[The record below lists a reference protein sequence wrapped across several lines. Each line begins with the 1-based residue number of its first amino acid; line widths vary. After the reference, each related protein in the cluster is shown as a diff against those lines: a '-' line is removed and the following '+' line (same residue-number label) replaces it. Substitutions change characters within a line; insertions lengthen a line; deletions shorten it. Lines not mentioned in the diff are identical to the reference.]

1 VAITEITN
9 ESWFSRI
16 GNSIKGILVGF
27 VLIVVAV
34 VALFWNEGR
43 TVREAKTIAEGRSN
57 VVSVDANT
65 VGADNEGKLVHV
77 TGRAV
82 TTESLADPVFAVKAN
97 ALRLRRRVEMYQWK
111 ETKKSHKKKKLG
123 GGSRTETTYSY
134 SGTWSPRVIDSG
146 PFKEGGHDNP
156 KAMPWKGWD
165 RDAKEIALGAFRL
178 PAALVRQIDNHEPI
192 PAAAEMFAG
201 VADANG
207 AEVRGD
213 VLYLAAASGAQEGEA
228 RIGDV
233 RVAFEQV
240 PIGPVSVISKQS
252 GTGFEPYVSE
262 TGNDIHMLAVGTQSA
277 AAMFQQREQTNR
289 LIKWAVRLGGFVVMV
304 IGFSLIF
311 RPLSVLGDV
320 VPFVGNIIGA
330 GTFVISLILAA
341 VIWIVVIAIAWLFYR
356 PLIGIGLIV
365 VAVGGIVLLKK
376 LGKKK
381 APAAVAASPP
391 AAPPPPPPA

>member
-1 VAITEITN
+1 VAVTEITN

-16 GNSIKGILVGF
+16 GNSIKGILVGI
-27 VLIVVAV
+27 VLILVAIV
-34 VALFWNEGR
+34 GLFWNEGR
-43 TVREAKTIAEGRSN
+43 TVREARTIEEGRSN

-65 VGADNEGKLVHV
+65 VDADNEGKLVHV
-77 TGRAV
+77 IGRAV
-82 TTESLADPVFAVKAN
+82 TAESLADPVFAVKAN

-111 ETKKSHKKKKLG
+111 ETKKSRKRKKLG

-134 SGTWSPRVIDSG
+134 STTWSPRVIDSG
-146 PFKEGGHDNP
+146 RFREGGHDNP
-156 KAMPWKGWD
+156 KTMPWKSWS
-165 RDAKEIALGAFRL
+165 RDAKEVTLGAFGL
-178 PAALVRQIDNHEPI
+178 PAALVRQIDNYEPV
-192 PAAAEMFAG
+192 PPVAEMFEN
-201 VADANG
+201 VPDANG
-207 AEVRGD
+207 AEVRGE
-213 VLYLAAASGAQEGEA
+213 VLYLASESGAQEGEA

-240 PIGPVSVISKQS
+240 PLGPVSVISRQIAA
-252 GTGFEPYVSE
+252 GFEPYVSE
-262 TGNDIHMLAVGTQSA
+262 TGNDIHMLAVGSKSA

-320 VPFVGNIIGA
+320 VPFIGNIIGA
-330 GTFVISLILAA
+330 GTFVISLVLAA
-341 VIWIVVIAIAWLFYR
+341 VISIVVIAIAWLFYR

-365 VAVGGIVLLKK
+365 AAVGGIVLLKR

-381 APAAVAASPP
+381 ASAAVAASPP
-391 AAPPPPPPA
+391 AALPPPPPA